1 MKTIKQ
7 QKNIAAARF
16 AACANAARLLT
27 ISGGAAGRMPVSKSV
42 SSVHLSAGRLFHGE
56 SSSGS
61 QNNNIN
67 LTRCEIFRGKVP
79 PRITQTK
86 KHCLEIRTPLRQNYE

>member
-27 ISGGAAGRMPVSKSV
+27 ISGRAAGRMPVSKSV
-42 SSVHLSAGRLFHGE
+42 SSVHLSAGRFFRGE
-56 SSSGS
+56 PSRSS

-79 PRITQTK
+79 PRQTQKQT
-86 KHCLEIRTPLRQNYE
+86 HLESRTQLRQTYE